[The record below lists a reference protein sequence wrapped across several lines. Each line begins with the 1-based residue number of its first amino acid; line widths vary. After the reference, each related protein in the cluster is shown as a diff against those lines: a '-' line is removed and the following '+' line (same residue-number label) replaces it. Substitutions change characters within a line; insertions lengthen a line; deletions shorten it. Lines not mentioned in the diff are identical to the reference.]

1 MKEHSG
7 IIKAICISEKR
18 GTPKEETDS
27 ALFIKGRGIE
37 NDAHAGSWHRQISL
51 LPAESIEEFNKKG
64 AGVKNGDFGENLI
77 VSGIDL
83 NDLPMGT
90 TLKIGPEEMPVI
102 LKLTQRGKECHSHC
116 RIHERMGE
124 CIMPVKGVFAE
135 VLEGGTVKK
144 GDTVTAGLPKE
155 DRPFRAAVIVCSDK
169 ASKGERE
176 DKSGRAACELL
187 EEKGYEILECVIVP
201 DEKEKIKNELIRLSD
216 MREAD
221 LILTSGGTGF
231 SLRDVTPEATM
242 EIAERNAPGIAE
254 YMRMKSA
261 QITDRAMLS
270 RGVSVIRKK
279 TVIVNLPGSEKAVRE
294 CLGFIMNALD
304 HGLKILRGSAGEC
317 GR

>member
-1 MKEHSG
+1 MKEG
-7 IIKAICISEKR
+7 LGEIKAICISEKR
-18 GTPKEETDS
+18 GTPKEEVRS
-27 ALFIKGRGIE
+27 AVFVKGSGIE
-37 NDAHAGSWHRQISL
+37 TDAHAGNWHRQISL
-51 LPAESIEEFNKKG
+51 LSAESIEEFNKKG
-64 AGVKNGDFGENLI
+64 AGVRNGDFGENLI
-77 VSGIDL
+77 VSGISL
-83 NDLPMGT
+83 NDLPVGSILRIGESPV
-90 TLKIGPEEMPVI
+90 TLR
-102 LKLTQRGKECHSHC
+102 LTQRGKECHSHC

-135 VLEGGTVKK
+135 VLEGGPVKK
-144 GDTVTAGLPKE
+144 GDTVTAELPKE

-176 DKSGRAACELL
+176 DRSGRAACDIL

-201 DEKEKIKNELIRLSD
+201 DEKERIKEELIRLCD

-231 SLRDVTPEATM
+231 SVRDVTPEATL
-242 EIAERNAPGIAE
+242 EVAERNAPGIAE

-304 HGLKILRGSAGEC
+304 HGLKILRGSVGEC

>member
-1 MKEHSG
+1 MKEG
-7 IIKAICISEKR
+7 LGEIKAICISEKR
-18 GTPKEETDS
+18 GTPKEEVSS
-27 ALFIKGRGIE
+27 AVFVKGIGIE
-37 NDAHAGSWHRQISL
+37 NDAHAGNWHRQISL
-51 LPAESIEEFNKKG
+51 LSAESIEEFNKKG
-64 AGVKNGDFGENLI
+64 AGVRNGDFGENLI
-77 VSGIDL
+77 VSGISL
-83 NDLPMGT
+83 NDLPVGSILRIGERPV
-90 TLKIGPEEMPVI
+90 TLR
-102 LKLTQRGKECHSHC
+102 LTQRGKECHSHC

-135 VLEGGTVKK
+135 VLEGGPVKK
-144 GDTVTAGLPKE
+144 GDTVTAELPKE

-176 DKSGRAACELL
+176 DRSGRAACDIL

-201 DEKEKIKNELIRLSD
+201 DEKERIKEELIRLCD

-231 SLRDVTPEATM
+231 SVRDVTPEATL
-242 EIAERNAPGIAE
+242 EVAERNAPGIAE